1 MAKAQKGWYFSPPK
15 PTAPKVSAKVK
26 ADLQQKADELVET
39 ILKPQHVKPMP
50 EDYQFN
56 YIEDIYTKWYRHYFY
71 FCAKFHVSGPR
82 AMVPFFETKFARI
95 AYVSENNFNLAFMRH
110 TGQWV
115 EIYTDL
121 SLDTCF
127 ETIQSDSL
135 FHP

>member
-26 ADLQQKADELVET
+26 AYLQQKADELVET
-39 ILKPQHVKPMP
+39 VLKPKHVKSMP

-71 FCAKFHVSGPR
+71 FCAKFHVSGPH
-82 AMVPFFETKFARI
+82 AMVPFFETKFARLE
-95 AYVSENNFNLAFMRH
+95 YVSENSFNLAYMRH
-110 TGQWV
+110 TEQWFEV
-115 EIYTDL
+115 YTNL
-121 SLDTCF
+121 SLDKCL
-127 ETIQSDSL
+127 EIIQNESL